1 MSQKVG
7 RRKLMFLSGLGMAAC
22 TLAAGLY
29 MYYEELLEE
38 FERQKE
44 GGGAFLDKKDNDY
57 VLLLCVL
64 GYVMFAAMGFMV
76 IPWILIGEILPTQV
90 SNQI

>member
-1 MSQKVG
+1 
-7 RRKLMFLSGLGMAAC
+7 MFMSGLGMAAC

-38 FERQKE
+38 YERQKE
-44 GGGAFLDKKDNDY
+44 GAVENPDKNNNDY

-90 SNQI
+90 RSISFSQMR